1 MKVLVLGHSGMLGHE
16 MARELKQEDVAVT
29 TAGRTGADIEF
40 DVSKIDLSDGRLQG
54 FDYLINCI
62 GLTTHNINES
72 DSASVSRAKQLN
84 TVFPKQLARFAE
96 SSGAKVIQIATDCV
110 FSGAKGGY
118 LETDSHDARDVYGT
132 TKSVGEIE
140 SPAVMQLRCSI
151 IGRETKGKKSLLE
164 WVLGQPQGATVPGF
178 TDRHWNG
185 VTTTGFAR
193 VVAGIIQSSGFR
205 ATTRHLIP
213 ADQMTKFE
221 LVSKISEAFGRD
233 DLEVSP
239 RASGVAKDLTL
250 STIDPEFNAGLWRA
264 AGYQSIPSIKELI
277 AEIAG

>member
-16 MARELKQEDVAVT
+16 MVRVLKQEGIAVS

-40 DVSKIDLSDGRLQG
+40 DVSKMDLGDGRLQG
-54 FDYLINCI
+54 FDYLVNCI
-62 GLTTHNINES
+62 GLTTHNINEA
-72 DSASVSRAKQLN
+72 DQASVSRAKLLN
-84 TVFPKQLARFAE
+84 TDFPKKLARLAE
-96 SSGAKVIQIATDCV
+96 GSGAKVIQIATDCV
-110 FSGAKGGY
+110 FSGSKGSY
-118 LETDSHDARDVYGT
+118 LETDPHDAKDVYGK
-132 TKSVGEIE
+132 TKSEGEIE

-164 WVLGQPQGATVPGF
+164 WVLGQPRGASVPGF

-185 VTTTGFAR
+185 VTTTAFSR
-193 VVAGIIQSSGFR
+193 VVAGIVQSSGFR

-221 LVSKISEAFGRD
+221 LVSKISEAFSRD

-239 RASGVAKDLTL
+239 KASRVAKDLTL